1 MGRCPSG
8 QREQTVNLPA
18 LLRRFESFS
27 AHQNFTDP
35 LVTAGVLEHFLHD
48 GDVQPAIELAAD
60 LALDPD
66 LSESAGGV

>member
-1 MGRCPSG
+1 MPERPKGADCKSAGIAYGGSNPS
-8 QREQTVNLPA
+8 RPTRTSRN
-18 LLRRFESFS
+18 
-27 AHQNFTDP
+27 P

-48 GDVQPAIELAAD
+48 GDVQPAVELAAD